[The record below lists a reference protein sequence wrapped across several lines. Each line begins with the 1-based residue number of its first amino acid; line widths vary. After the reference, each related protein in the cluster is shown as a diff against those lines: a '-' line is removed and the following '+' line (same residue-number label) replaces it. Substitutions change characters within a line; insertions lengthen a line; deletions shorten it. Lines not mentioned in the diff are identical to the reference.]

1 MSFRAGPGR
10 GARSFLLRLGLA
22 AFIGILAFVTV
33 WTIEVGQGSKDPS
46 LMASLWSIFLSV
58 AAIVITL
65 IQMLI
70 AARPDLSAEGVKRAA
85 DNLAAQVG
93 RLEGEQRSRWL
104 GGDVIPIDVE
114 FVLAHDMGRRLSD
127 AGPSGTLETIYTYYR
142 NLTPR
147 RMLITGAGGS
157 GKTVLAVD
165 LLLLMLDERAAEG
178 AVPVRFSLSDWYGT
192 EALGDWIS
200 SRISSDFKINLSV
213 AKKLVEMGL
222 ILPILDGLD
231 EMSSEGAESTRAVS
245 AITSINRFRIG
256 RQSAPLVVTCR
267 KDFLDELASNYGVHI
282 LDVAPVVVQPLT
294 ASQAASYLHRRFNH
308 CLGKWHGVIQRLT
321 TDPHGV
327 LTQSLST
334 PWRLT
339 LASTAYTES
348 ADKNPDELLWETT
361 DEDIG
366 RHLMARYVDAVTSIH
381 ERSKGITY
389 QPRKV
394 ITWLG
399 NIAVHLNNTGTSDI
413 RLHELWKITGRRAP
427 LAAESVIVS
436 VPTIALTYLACVI
449 FEIAVPIWG
458 VLLACAGLITLTYR
472 SMDSST
478 IEPQHATWRQLRHRY
493 GSRQASLIAAAIFL
507 LFFAAE
513 LLLTKNMASFPFTA
527 GIKYQPYDLLACA
540 TILALLV
547 AALTPLF
554 YAAFTDEWNV
564 EVADP
569 TAPIKAELRQNLLIG
584 FMAGAYA
591 ALFLRLPH
599 DFVRTLIEIS
609 GRLKQDHAKNL
620 HASNYTPKGLASVI
634 EERSAYF
641 LDKYAIPH
649 LSRFPGGFPS
659 RWPGIAIW
667 FILAGIITAFL
678 VTYAGR
684 RYVAM
689 RLVGWRI
696 LPTRLSPFLSWSYDA
711 GLLRRAGGA
720 FQFRHRELQ
729 EWFAHQ
735 SHNPCR

>member
-10 GARSFLLRLGLA
+10 EARSVLWRLGLA
-22 AFIGILAFVTV
+22 VFIGILVFVTV
-33 WTIEVGQGSKDPS
+33 WIVEVGKRSKDPAFI
-46 LMASLWSIFLSV
+46 ASLWGVFLSV
-58 AAIVITL
+58 AAIAISL
-65 IQMLI
+65 IQMKI

-93 RLEGEQRSRWL
+93 KLEGEQRSRWL

-114 FVLAHDMGRRLSD
+114 FVLALDMGRLPSH
-127 AGPSGTLETIYTYYR
+127 AGPSGTLETVHTYYR

-147 RMLITGAGGS
+147 RLLITGAGGS

-165 LLLLMLDERAAEG
+165 LLLLMLDERAPEG
-178 AVPVRFSLSDWYGT
+178 AVPVRFSLSDWYGNET
-192 EALGDWIS
+192 LGDWIS
-200 SRISSDFKINLSV
+200 SRISSDFKINFSV

-231 EMSSEGAESTRAVS
+231 EMSSGGAESTPRAVS

-256 RQSAPLVVTCR
+256 RQGAPLVVTCR
-267 KDFLDELASNYGVHI
+267 RDFLDELATNYGVHI

-294 ASQAASYLHRRFNH
+294 ASQAADYLHRRFSH
-308 CLGKWHGVIQRLT
+308 CPGKWRGVIQRLT

-327 LTQSLST
+327 LAQSLST

-348 ADKNPDELLWETT
+348 ADQNPDELLWETT

-381 ERSKGITY
+381 ERSAGGTY

-399 NIAVHLNNTGTSDI
+399 NIATHLNNTGTSDI
-413 RLHELWKITGRRAP
+413 RLHELWKITGHRAP
-427 LAAESVIVS
+427 RAADSVIVS
-436 VPTIALTYLACVI
+436 VPIVALTYLACVI
-449 FEIAVPIWG
+449 FEITVPAWW
-458 VLLACAGLITLTYR
+458 VPLACAGLITLTYKTV
-472 SMDSST
+472 DSST

-493 GSRQASLIAAAIFL
+493 GSRQVALIAAAIFL
-507 LFFAAE
+507 LTFALE
-513 LLLTKNMASFPFTA
+513 LLLAKNLTFFPFTA
-527 GIKYQPYDLLACA
+527 GIKYQSYDLLACI
-540 TILALLV
+540 TVLALLV
-547 AALTPLF
+547 AALTPLLH
-554 YAAFTDEWNV
+554 ASFTDEWNV

-569 TAPIKAELRQNLLIG
+569 TTPIKAELRQNLLIG
-584 FMAGAYA
+584 LMAGAYA
-591 ALFLRLPH
+591 ALFLKLPH
-599 DFVRTLIEIS
+599 DFVRTLTEIS
-609 GRLKQDHAKNL
+609 GRLKQEHTRNL
-620 HASNYTPKGLASVI
+620 HVGNYTIKSLVSAI
-634 EERSAYF
+634 EERSANF
-641 LDKYAIPH
+641 LDEYAIPH

-667 FILAGIITAFL
+667 FILAGMVTAFL
-678 VTYAGR
+678 ATDAGR
-684 RYVAM
+684 RYVSM
-689 RLVGWRI
+689 RLVGWRM
-696 LPTRLSPFLSWSYDA
+696 LPTRLSPFLLWSYDA

-735 SHNPCR
+735 SHNP